1 MKRYL
6 AVVTMLLVLVLSC
19 TVGSAKE
26 LVWSG
31 WSGEEAAT
39 KPMIEKMLATWNA
52 EHPDAQ
58 FAWVGWPWG
67 NTLEQLIIRS
77 QGGEALDVAQI
88 DIRWLTALAE
98 ADVLVDLSTVM
109 DKAWLEGNF
118 EESYLVAGQIDG
130 KQLGLPWTLASIG
143 MVFNPSLLEQA
154 GVEEVPATIA
164 EFEAALEALKN
175 LDPGI
180 IPYAA
185 TTKDPGSM
193 SADFQAWL
201 WTFGAGVFD
210 DNGNVVINS
219 DSAVECLTW
228 FKSLL
233 DRGYIRMDVSRF
245 DARELYAQNVVGFY
259 DDAVMCNGILKTN
272 TGLDN
277 VDAYIEP
284 MLRPVLTD
292 GDAPQSK
299 LWGHMLVM
307 LKSTTDSQNAAAFL
321 QHVVGE
327 ELALDYFVQAGM
339 LPVVQAAVNNPIVQD
354 DIWANK
360 WLQITVY
367 GRMGETEGHAKAAQ
381 LDTIIT
387 EEVQAALMGSKTPKK
402 ALDDAARRIEL
413 AIRY

>member
-1 MKRYL
+1 MQPK
-6 AVVTMLLVLVLSC
+6 
-19 TVGSAKE
+19 
-26 LVWSG
+26 
-31 WSGEEAAT
+31 
-39 KPMIEKMLATWNA
+39 
-52 EHPDAQ
+52 
-58 FAWVGWPWG
+58 
-67 NTLEQLIIRS
+67 
-77 QGGEALDVAQI
+77 I
-88 DIRWLTALAE
+88 DIRWLNALAE
-98 ADVLVDLSTVM
+98 ADVLVDLNTIM
-109 DKAWLEGNF
+109 DRAWLEENF
-118 EESYLVAGQIDG
+118 EASYLEAGQVEG
-130 KQLGLPWTLASIG
+130 KQLGLPWSLASIG
-143 MVFNPSLLEQA
+143 MVYNPSLLAKA
-154 GVEEVPATIA
+154 GVEQVPTTIA
-164 EFEAALEALKN
+164 EFEAALEALKQ
-175 LDPGI
+175 LGPDI

-201 WTFGAGVFD
+201 WTFGASVFD
-210 DNGNVVINS
+210 DEGNVVINS
-219 DSAVECLTW
+219 DAAVECLTW

-259 DDAVMCNGILKTN
+259 DDAVMCNGIFKTN
-272 TGLDN
+272 TGIEN
-277 VDAYIEP
+277 VEDYIEP
-284 MLRPVLTD
+284 MLRPVLQE

-299 LWGHMLVM
+299 LWGHMLVV
-307 LKSTTDSQNAAAFL
+307 LKSTSDPKTAAAFL

-327 ELALDYFVQAGM
+327 ELAIDYFVHSGM
-339 LPVVQAAVNNPIVQD
+339 LPVVKPAVANPIVQN

-360 WLQITVY
+360 WLKITVH